1 MTFTSLPEMFSS
13 VFGPL
18 AYTFSNAAETELFL
32 EILSTRD
39 GSRIG
44 SKRFYNTPTGTLNIA
59 PMVRKNIRFVPSSGM
74 TGFCNSES
82 RSASVQLAAGTI
94 YSEVRTFVAAHDSVK
109 PSRILTTMPSHRIM
123 PTAKATKSPA
133 ASRASTP

>member
-1 MTFTSLPEMFSS
+1 
-13 VFGPL
+13 
-18 AYTFSNAAETELFL
+18 
-32 EILSTRD
+32 
-39 GSRIG
+39 
-44 SKRFYNTPTGTLNIA
+44 
-59 PMVRKNIRFVPSSGM
+59 M
-74 TGFCNSES
+74 TGFCDSES